1 MTFLNWLAA
10 LGRDADPAAAGFQ
23 AQPMYLVAC
32 VVGPMMFGAAVGL
45 LIVGIERALGI
56 KLSSRG
62 GH

>member
-10 LGRDADPAAAGFQ
+10 IARDADPAASGFQ
-23 AQPMYLVAC
+23 AQPIYLLAC
-32 VVGPMMFGAAVGL
+32 VVGPMAFGASVGL
-45 LIVGIERALGI
+45 LIIGIERAFGI